1 MKIQRIPL
9 LPLVFF
15 ITFYCSSHAQ
25 VSLGTTGGDLS
36 GNGGGVSYSVGQ
48 YLSAVRV
55 GDMTTLQLGV
65 QQAFEISVV
74 TSTDEELL
82 ALNPIVFPNPSR
94 GRIYLKLNQNYHQS
108 YQYRLL
114 DLQGK
119 VLEQARLAENIN
131 SIDLTSYAA
140 QVFFISIYHQERML
154 KTFKIIKP

>member
-9 LPLVFF
+9 LSLVFF

-25 VSLGTTGGDLS
+25 VGLGTTGGDLS
-36 GNGGGVSYSVGQ
+36 GNGGGASYSVGQ
-48 YLSAVRV
+48 YLSAVQV

-82 ALNPIVFPNPSR
+82 DLNPMVFPNPSP
-94 GRIYLKLNQNYHQS
+94 GKVYLKLNPNGYPS

-114 DLQGK
+114 DLQGT
-119 VLEQARLAENIN
+119 VLAQGRLAENIN
-131 SIDLTSYAA
+131 SIDLTPYTA
-140 QVFFISIYHQERML
+140 QVFFISIYNQKRML